1 MFVNRVVVPG
11 TLLTLL
17 SYLII
22 TTVTNYYGQRADAHD
37 FSTTDES
44 SLVTLV
50 EQIKAETQ
58 LVNTNF
64 LSNDNVSAKEH
75 AKNAA
80 KLMKDLDDNMTQTT
94 PSSSDITQIYAN
106 GQRNSTTFAL
116 VVANIVDEILRKYAS
131 AFDIGYDLTNMSNMG
146 TMTVTMTTT
155 TAMPNGT
162 NSSSPSMDMVMS
174 LDTNHSNT
182 LGGDTNSSDVME
194 NNLVLV
200 NKHDYETA
208 QVLSDNINT
217 DFGTQLRPRSPVNEM
232 ASIDTLENG
241 LQELKDAVNR
251 KATPEDLMKIV
262 HIQIH
267 PMLQIIYDLRLVR
280 NIVVPSSD

>member
-11 TLLTLL
+11 ILLTLL
-17 SYLII
+17 SYLIT

-50 EQIKAETQ
+50 EQTKAETQ

-94 PSSSDITQIYAN
+94 PSSSDIMQIYDN
-106 GQRNSTTFAL
+106 GQRNSTTFAV
-116 VVANIVDEILRKYAS
+116 VVANIIDEILRKYAS

-146 TMTVTMTTT
+146 TNTMMMT

-174 LDTNHSNT
+174 LDTNHSNK
-182 LGGDTNSSDVME
+182 LGEDTNSSDVME
-194 NNLVLV
+194 NNPILV

-217 DFGTQLRPRSPVNEM
+217 DFGSQLRPRSPVSEM
-232 ASIDTLENG
+232 ASIDILEKG

-267 PMLQIIYDLRLVR
+267 PMLQSIYDLRLVR

>member
-17 SYLII
+17 SYLIT

-94 PSSSDITQIYAN
+94 PSSSDIMQIYDN

-146 TMTVTMTTT
+146 TMTMTMTTT

-182 LGGDTNSSDVME
+182 LGEDTNSSDVME

-232 ASIDTLENG
+232 ASIDILENG

-267 PMLQIIYDLRLVR
+267 PMLQSIYDLRLVR
-280 NIVVPSSD
+280 NVVVPSSD